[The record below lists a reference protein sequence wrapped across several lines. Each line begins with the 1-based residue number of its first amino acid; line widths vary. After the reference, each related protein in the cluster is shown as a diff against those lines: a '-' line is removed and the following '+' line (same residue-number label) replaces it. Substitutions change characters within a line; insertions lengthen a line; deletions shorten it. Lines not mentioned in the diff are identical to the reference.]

1 MTGDNFEVMNE
12 AEQRDLARRLWEGSK
27 VLDFDMALEI
37 VRRRPD
43 EARELLQ
50 MRTEMERREE
60 ERVRGRERRKRA
72 LIEDY
77 G

>member
-1 MTGDNFEVMNE
+1 MNE
-12 AEQRDLARRLWEGSK
+12 AEQRDLARRVCETSDL
-27 VLDFDMALEI
+27 LDFDRALGI
-37 VRRRPD
+37 VQLSPAKAQKILD
-43 EARELLQ
+43 
-50 MRTEMERREE
+50 MYSEMERREE

>member
-1 MTGDNFEVMNE
+1 MNE
-12 AEQRDLARRLWEGSK
+12 VEQRDLAHRLCEASDR
-27 VLDFDMALEI
+27 LNFDRALEI
-37 VRRRPD
+37 VRMRPA
-43 EARELLQ
+43 EAQEILD
-50 MRTEMERREE
+50 MYAEIERRDE

>member
-1 MTGDNFEVMNE
+1 MTKGMVGEMNE
-12 AEQRDLARRLWEGSK
+12 GEQREQARRLSEASNK
-27 VLDFDMALEI
+27 IDFDRALRL
-37 VRRRPD
+37 VRLRP
-43 EARELLQ
+43 AKAQELLD
-50 MRTEMERREE
+50 RYAEMERCEE

>member
-1 MTGDNFEVMNE
+1 MTGDSFEAMDE

-27 VLDFDMALEI
+27 VLDFDTALEI

-50 MRTEMERREE
+50 MRTEMEKREE

>member
-1 MTGDNFEVMNE
+1 MTKGMVGAMNE
-12 AEQRDLARRLWEGSK
+12 KEQRDQARRLCEASDQ
-27 VLDFDMALEI
+27 LDFDRSLRL
-37 VRRRPD
+37 VRLRP
-43 EARELLQ
+43 AKAQKLLD
-50 MRTEMERREE
+50 MYAEMERQEE

>member
-1 MTGDNFEVMNE
+1 MNDV
-12 AEQRDLARRLWEGSK
+12 EQRDLARRLCEVSDR
-27 VLDFDMALEI
+27 LNFDSATNI
-37 VRRRPD
+37 VRMRPA
-43 EARELLQ
+43 EAQEILD
-50 MRTEMERREE
+50 MHAEMERRKE

>member
-1 MTGDNFEVMNE
+1 MTGDNFEAMNE
-12 AEQRDLARRLWEGSK
+12 AEQRDLARRLWEGST
-27 VLDFDMALEI
+27 VLDFDTALEI

-60 ERVRGRERRKRA
+60 ERARGRERRKRA